1 MGEFKGFDRNIFTLL
16 EINKFNDS
24 KMFYESVKEEI
35 KQGAIVP
42 MRKLA
47 ADLSDELFYIDNKMN
62 LVPTKM
68 VSRIRRDTRFSKNK
82 DLYRANVWCMFM
94 RDKHLWERQP
104 CMWFEFYPD
113 SYNYGIGTFRTDTL
127 FLETFREYLAT
138 HQDEFRQA
146 LSSVSL
152 TGATLEIEC
161 FKKDKPGIERVSDDL
176 KRFYN
181 CKNFFFIYASPE
193 MEKLIDASIKE
204 ELTYA
209 LRAFAPLYK
218 FLAEITDKIIAEGV
232 VKNDSKSL

>member
-24 KMFYESVKEEI
+24 KPFYESVKEEI
-35 KQGAIVP
+35 KQGAVVP
-42 MRKLA
+42 MRQLA
-47 ADLSDELFYIDNKMN
+47 ADLCDELFAIDDKMN
-62 LVPTKM
+62 LIPTKM

-113 SYNYGIGTFRTDTL
+113 CYSYGVGTFRTDTL
-127 FLETFREYLAT
+127 FLEFFREYLVT
-138 HQDEFRQA
+138 HQDEFREA
-146 LSSVSL
+146 IRVLSL
-152 TGATLEIEC
+152 TGASLDIEC
-161 FKKDKPGIERVSDDL
+161 FKKDKPGIERVSQDL
-176 KRFYN
+176 RKFYN
-181 CKNFFFIYASPE
+181 CKYFYFIFSSPE
-193 MEKLIDASIKE
+193 MEKLIDGSIKQ

-218 FLAEITDKIIAEGV
+218 FLATITDKIVEQGE
-232 VKNDSKSL
+232 N